1 MRLSDLYEKR
11 IFVNKTCRGVCR
23 GVGFSLKSNAIK
35 YLLCASS
42 PTQSGVDFSVSVSAI
57 DTIGESI
64 TLSRLRPA
72 CPKGCAKM
80 SVGLPI
86 YSFDGGYLGEVVDLD
101 IEDFI
106 ASRLFSNRGESFPIT
121 SVFACSDAVILRKEQ
136 PFPLGQRIPAPL
148 ISHVTDK
155 NDAVVTRPVLKTAIR
170 KSNLIRLTL
179 ALPPFSTS
187 LDA

>member
-1 MRLSDLYEKR
+1 
-11 IFVNKTCRGVCR
+11 
-23 GVGFSLKSNAIK
+23 
-35 YLLCASS
+35 
-42 PTQSGVDFSVSVSAI
+42 
-57 DTIGESI
+57 
-64 TLSRLRPA
+64 
-72 CPKGCAKM
+72 M